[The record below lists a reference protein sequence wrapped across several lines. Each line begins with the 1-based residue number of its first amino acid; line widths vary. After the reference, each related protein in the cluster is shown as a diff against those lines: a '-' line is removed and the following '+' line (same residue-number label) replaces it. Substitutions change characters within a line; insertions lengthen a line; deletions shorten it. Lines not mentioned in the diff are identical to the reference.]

1 MRARAA
7 SGGKQL
13 DLLGVPNPAPAV
25 PGKVRHELVNALA
38 ELMLQ
43 FAIGGV
49 DEGEVDD
56 EPEDHR

>member
-1 MRARAA
+1 M
-7 SGGKQL
+7 